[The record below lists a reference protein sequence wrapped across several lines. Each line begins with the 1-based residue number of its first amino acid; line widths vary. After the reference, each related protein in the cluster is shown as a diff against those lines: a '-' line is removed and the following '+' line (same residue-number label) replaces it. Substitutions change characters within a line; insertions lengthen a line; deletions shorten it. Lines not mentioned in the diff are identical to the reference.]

1 MHRSILLAAFT
12 LPLALVRA
20 GEPENVRPIPD
31 RLYKEDVRLK
41 QDKEAEAIIKE
52 VLQRYE
58 VAMAKIPP
66 EKQTAGKGAAP
77 IPTKGSLWWAE
88 GVASHLHEGQ
98 DKLTASQGDLFKQA
112 LEHSTQVRVFAD
124 LPLIRE
130 TGIREARGM
139 FNPELTMSG
148 RYRDDDQ
155 PVGSTL
161 QTGGPSRFREDAWT
175 SELGVRKKF
184 ETGTEMQVR
193 QSLGRTSNNSV
204 FFSPQDQGRSQLS
217 LTLVQPLL
225 RGAGLQYNQSVIEVS
240 RLDARIGASEFL
252 RQTESHL
259 LEISRSYWALYLA
272 RAFYVEKMRLARE
285 TEALVKELESRKDLD
300 AAQSQ
305 ILRARSAFAAR
316 DADTIRAALSVRN
329 AEARIKAMVNAPE
342 YAGSFELIPA
352 EDPVFAG
359 AIPETHSVV
368 NTALHSRPE
377 IQQGMDQLRSSIIR
391 ERMQRK
397 ELLPQLN
404 LVLEGSLNGLEGQN
418 RVGQSY
424 ANQFNQGS
432 PSYGAGVVFS
442 IPLGNDAAKARY
454 DRRQIEVRQQVE
466 QLHTTIETVLLEA
479 RIAQRELT
487 VAQRDIRAKFA
498 ASESAAAELKSL
510 VERKGLEA
518 GLGAGGNDPGAANNQ
533 TPANASDYLER
544 LLSSQERHSIAREE
558 FLRSLAV
565 FNVAFV
571 NLERAKGTLLRAGNI
586 RVDRQKDPKNP
597 GIPLLK
603 LTTETAEPSPKSGDG
618 KSVK

>member
-1 MHRSILLAAFT
+1 
-12 LPLALVRA
+12 
-20 GEPENVRPIPD
+20 
-31 RLYKEDVRLK
+31 
-41 QDKEAEAIIKE
+41 
-52 VLQRYE
+52 
-58 VAMAKIPP
+58 
-66 EKQTAGKGAAP
+66 
-77 IPTKGSLWWAE
+77 
-88 GVASHLHEGQ
+88 
-98 DKLTASQGDLFKQA
+98 
-112 LEHSTQVRVFAD
+112 
-124 LPLIRE
+124 
-130 TGIREARGM
+130 
-139 FNPELTMSG
+139 
-148 RYRDDDQ
+148 
-155 PVGSTL
+155 
-161 QTGGPSRFREDAWT
+161 
-175 SELGVRKKF
+175 
-184 ETGTEMQVR
+184 
-193 QSLGRTSNNSV
+193 
-204 FFSPQDQGRSQLS
+204 
-217 LTLVQPLL
+217 
-225 RGAGLQYNQSVIEVS
+225 
-240 RLDARIGASEFL
+240 
-252 RQTESHL
+252 
-259 LEISRSYWALYLA
+259 
-272 RAFYVEKMRLARE
+272 
-285 TEALVKELESRKDLD
+285 
-300 AAQSQ
+300 
-305 ILRARSAFAAR
+305 
-316 DADTIRAALSVRN
+316 
-329 AEARIKAMVNAPE
+329 
-342 YAGSFELIPA
+342 
-352 EDPVFAG
+352 
-359 AIPETHSVV
+359 
-368 NTALHSRPE
+368 
-377 IQQGMDQLRSSIIR
+377 MDQLRSSIIR